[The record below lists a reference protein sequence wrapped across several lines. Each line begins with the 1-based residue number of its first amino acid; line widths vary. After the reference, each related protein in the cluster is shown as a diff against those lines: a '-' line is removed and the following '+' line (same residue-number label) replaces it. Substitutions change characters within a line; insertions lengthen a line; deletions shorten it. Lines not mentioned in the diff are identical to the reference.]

1 MFSDVT
7 SPDASATASD
17 APSRGPVPVM
27 GAEAASE
34 MPVPPKRM
42 PCPPEIAGLLPSC
55 LAAPSLKSANFFRSR
70 IDIPY
75 IITKKAMSRVIM
87 SA

>member
-1 MFSDVT
+1 MSCLVT
-7 SPDASATASD
+7 SPVAWAASS
-17 APSRGPVPVM
+17 APLRGPLPVM
-27 GAEAASE
+27 GAEAASA
-34 MPVPPKRM
+34 MPIPPKRI
-42 PCPPEIAGLLPSC
+42 PWPPEMTGLLPSC

-75 IITKKAMSRVIM
+75 IITKKAMSSVIM